1 MRQLVSGHAVAPE
14 QLRPDERRRLNAFAA
29 RVRPATLVLLEGQRL
44 CERCQSLLPIVWMVA
59 VNAGVGFG
67 VIEPFRDAD
76 CPRCLVDIARAQVGG
91 SR

>member
-1 MRQLVSGHAVAPE
+1 MKQLVSGHVVASE
-14 QLRPDERRRLNAFAA
+14 QLRPDERRRLSQFSA
-29 RVRPATLVLLEGQRL
+29 RVHPATVVLVDGQRL